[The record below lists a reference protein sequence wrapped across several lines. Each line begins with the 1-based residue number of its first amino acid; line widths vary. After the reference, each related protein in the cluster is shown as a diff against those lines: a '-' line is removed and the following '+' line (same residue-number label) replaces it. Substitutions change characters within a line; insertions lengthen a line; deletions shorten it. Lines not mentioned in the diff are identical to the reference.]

1 MGLTHI
7 TTGELF
13 RENIRLGTELGKKAK
28 PYYDAGQLVPDEL
41 TIDMLLERLSRDD
54 CAQGCLLDG
63 FPRNLEQ
70 AQALEQALARRGAE
84 ITKVAYIKV
93 SFPELLARLAVR
105 WTCCQC
111 CAVYHQRN
119 NPPRRANLCDRCGGE
134 LYQRDDDR
142 PEAAQTRL
150 EVYFRS
156 TEPLIEHYRRQGR
169 LVEINGEQ
177 DVEAVGRDLSASLR
191 DP

>member
-1 MGLTHI
+1 MRLPHI

-13 RENIRLGTELGKKAK
+13 REDIRQGTELGMKAK

-41 TIDMLLERLSRDD
+41 TIGMLLQRLSEDN

-70 AQALEQALARRGAE
+70 AQALGQALAQQGRDIG
-84 ITKVAYIKV
+84 KVAYIDV
-93 SFPELLARLAVR
+93 PVPELLARLAGR
-105 WTCCQC
+105 WTCRQC
-111 CAVYHQRN
+111 GAVYHQRN
-119 NPPRRANLCDRCGGE
+119 SPPRQAVVCDRCGGE

-150 EVYFRS
+150 EVYFRN
-156 TEPLIEHYRRQGR
+156 TEPLIDYYRKQGR

-177 DVEAVGRDLSASLR
+177 DVGAVGRDLLASLR